1 MVAPVPAS
9 KPAIAAPVIRNLFIF
24 VIFVSDLQFIL
35 NLLLPFRRIARREDQ
50 SPKRSHFRDRKPA
63 RCLLGASS
71 KLSLRFLRT
80 IPVPVRRHVGAK
92 DSASHAGNSH
102 REIRNRSLSFPQT
115 ASKQSLPTTLGY
127 NQDPRSVEFI
137 PCRSDPGNCEYCS
150 KDFGMAGPHTRAL
163 F

>member
-1 MVAPVPAS
+1 
-9 KPAIAAPVIRNLFIF
+9 
-24 VIFVSDLQFIL
+24 L

-63 RCLLGASS
+63 RRLLGASS

-92 DSASHAGNSH
+92 DSASHAGNTH

-137 PCRSDPGNCEYCS
+137 PAGVIPAIANTAPRILGWQGRTRVPCFDTPSLNPGLWYTLYPPIVVRRQAKKCE
-150 KDFGMAGPHTRAL
+150 TL
-163 F
+163 

>member
-24 VIFVSDLQFIL
+24 VISLSDLQFIL

-63 RCLLGASS
+63 RRLWGASP

-80 IPVPVRRHVGAK
+80 IPVPVRRTLEQRIRPVTRRPRTAK
-92 DSASHAGNSH
+92 FENLLLTFLY
-102 REIRNRSLSFPQT
+102 I
-115 ASKQSLPTTLGY
+115 ASKQSLPTKLGY

-137 PCRSDPGNCEYCS
+137 PCQDVPSNCEYCS
-150 KDFGMAGPHTRAL
+150 KDFGMTGPHTCAL